1 MAKNDKSVKRGVYLY
16 IDGKQIK
23 NDVNSIKAEI
33 KKLTG
38 ELKDMTI
45 GSREY
50 VEQMAKIRNLNSMLK
65 EHQKSLRG
73 VNKEVKATTFSFGK
87 FVDGF
92 NRFGGFIASVVASL
106 TGLVLGLK
114 ALRDEKNK
122 LEDSQ
127 ASLKS
132 LTGLDETSVDW
143 LTKQAQKLSTTMTKE
158 GLRVRQ
164 STAEILDAYMLV
176 GSAKAELLGSPEAL
190 AAVTEEAM
198 RLQAAAGDITL
209 AEAVDAV
216 TLSLNQFGAPAE
228 DAARYVNVLAA
239 GSKEGASG
247 VASITSSIKRAGV
260 AAAGANVSIEETV
273 ALVETLAYKGITDEV
288 AGTALK
294 KFFLVLQ
301 TGADDTNPKVVGL
314 AKALENLKAKNMGA
328 ADIKKMF
335 GEEGYNA
342 AAVILQNT
350 EMVNQLTEAVTG
362 TNIAFE
368 QSAINSDTA
377 SAKLAQVRNQM
388 KLAGI
393 ELIEKLNPAILVS
406 TNAMTYVIKILP
418 GVIDWFKKWGAE
430 VTILSAYFLL
440 LATRVTI
447 TNKAIAAYHS
457 VLAAGTAIKKGYA
470 LAIVAINAA
479 RDTSLRGL
487 VNMRNAIRTS
497 NALTRTATATVTLL
511 KSALFLMT
519 GQLKAARIAFQ
530 AFTIAARANPF
541 ILILTTLT
549 AVVGAIVTFAKKT
562 DVAVKAM
569 KEFNEA
575 NSKAKG
581 ELTLLYNS
589 LITTN
594 AGTQKRLDLIKEFN
608 NKYGGY
614 LTNLLSEKATV
625 DEITAAYNEAALAIQ
640 HKIAQQSLASQTEN
654 IQTQALTEQAEILE
668 KVSDILS
675 SKFADSDV
683 ARRMQNITSFVEKNI
698 AAGKSVESIAKAI
711 GDHYY
716 DTGLFHFLDIGDMQE
731 ALEDYAS
738 HVQNTAQK
746 VQNVRDKLSPWL
758 APDNRKK
765 SSNEL
770 PEVVVTPNP
779 SSNLGG
785 ASTTDNDIFLE
796 ENKRYFEELAALKTR
811 YINSETMTREEY
823 SRLAE
828 ELEIQHLQRKLE
840 IAGVEPEKRA
850 AIQQQILDSQI
861 KLKETAAKQLETQT
875 KEQSDKAL
883 SEHEKRFE
891 LEVEAATRRHYQT
904 MTSEEEYQQEIAR
917 LTDKYYNAILND
929 TRVSE
934 EEKAKIIQS
943 VQQKSLDDEKAIY
956 DKKTLQ
962 FNNMKN
968 SIVGAAESM
977 GEAMAKFFTDE
988 ETDFGDFMANV
999 LTIMLDA
1006 LEKQLIAQQA
1016 AAIAAVTI
1024 NDISTKGL
1032 AGIATAAAKIALITA
1047 AFESAKAVLG
1057 NFYTGGYTGSGD
1069 WDEPKGIVHSNEF
1082 VANRYAVAN
1091 PAVRPVL
1098 DLIDSAQRSGTIA
1111 NLTGGDIAAVAGG
1124 SAHPVAA
1131 ASSVMQLQ
1139 AQSDDR
1145 ELKQTVRGLSQV
1157 LSRLVERLDE
1167 PIEAYGVI
1175 SGRHGWRQ
1183 KLDEYDR
1190 LLNNKSRKP

>member
-1 MAKNDKSVKRGVYLY
+1 MSKNKDVKRGIVLY
-16 IDGKQIK
+16 IDGKAVK
-23 NDVNSIKAEI
+23 SDVMSIKAEI
-33 KKLTG
+33 RKLTK
-38 ELKDMTI
+38 ELDHMKI

-50 VEQMAKIRNLNSMLK
+50 NEQMAKIKDLNTILKQHKAEIRAVNEEQHLSLSKGVDLFNKYAASITAVVAALTGVVLKLNSFRKMLH
-65 EHQKSLRG
+65 ER
-73 VNKEVKATTFSFGK
+73 EDAKA
-87 FVDGF
+87 
-92 NRFGGFIASVVASL
+92 N
-106 TGLVLGLK
+106 
-114 ALRDEKNK
+114 
-122 LEDSQ
+122 
-127 ASLKS
+127 LKS
-132 LTGLDETSVDW
+132 LTGLDEDSISW
-143 LTKQAQKLSTTMTKE
+143 LEQQAVELSTTMDKS
-158 GLRVRQ
+158 GLRIRQ
-164 STAEILDAYMLV
+164 SASKILEAYMLV
-176 GSAKAELLGSPEAL
+176 GSNKPELLSDKEAL
-190 AAVTEEAM
+190 NAVTIEAM
-198 RLQAAAGDITL
+198 RLSSASKMDLKQSVNAVTTALNQYGASADQAAK
-209 AEAVDAV
+209 
-216 TLSLNQFGAPAE
+216 
-228 DAARYVNVLAA
+228 YVNVLAA
-239 GSKEGASG
+239 GSKVGASA
-247 VASITSSIKRAGV
+247 VDAQTSAILKAGTI
-260 AAAGANVSIEETV
+260 AATSNIPLEQLVGTIEMLGE
-273 ALVETLAYKGITDEV
+273 KGIKNEI
-288 AGTALK
+288 AGTGLK
-294 KFFLVLQ
+294 TFFTRLA
-301 TGADDTNPKVVGL
+301 TGAADTNPKVVGL
-314 AKALENLKAKNMGA
+314 YTALDNLNQKVKEAEMQQVGGGTTLL
-328 ADIKKMF
+328 KKLF
-335 GEEGYNA
+335 GDEGMQTAMILTQNA
-342 AAVILQNT
+342 GKVRYY
-350 EMVNQLTEAVTG
+350 TEAVTD
-362 TNIAFE
+362 TNIAME
-368 QSAINSDTA
+368 QAAINSDTA
-377 SAKLAQVRNQM
+377 AAKLEQVKNELNEQGIVLM
-388 KLAGI
+388 K
-393 ELIEKLNPAILVS
+393 ELNPAITSFLNRLVNWSRYTVSLVKFIADNRTALSLLTTSVVLYTTWVNRKNIADKMQLFWNQKLLVS
-406 TNAMTYVIKILP
+406 FRALNTTMKANPYVL
-418 GVIDWFKKWGAE
+418 
-430 VTILSAYFLL
+430 
-440 LATRVTI
+440 
-447 TNKAIAAYHS
+447 
-457 VLAAGTAIKKGYA
+457 LAAGVITAVGVLADLKRRQDAVTQSMRSMDSINKKSTEDFDKQASRIELLTKIVHNNNMSLNTRRERLEELKSIVPGYNAQLTEEGKIIQDNTDAIKDY
-470 LAIVAINAA
+470 
-479 RDTSLRGL
+479 L
-487 VNMRNAIRTS
+487 VQLEKQIK
-497 NALTRTATATVTLL
+497 L
-511 KSALFLMT
+511 KSAE
-519 GQLKAARIAFQ
+519 
-530 AFTIAARANPF
+530 
-541 ILILTTLT
+541 
-549 AVVGAIVTFAKKT
+549 
-562 DVAVKAM
+562 D
-569 KEFNEA
+569 
-575 NSKAKG
+575 
-581 ELTLLYNS
+581 ELTELLDKQRKVEN
-589 LITTN
+589 
-594 AGTQKRLDLIKEFN
+594 RLR
-608 NKYGGY
+608 
-614 LTNLLSEKATV
+614 SE
-625 DEITAAYNEAALAIQ
+625 EEAALKA
-640 HKIAQQSLASQTEN
+640 KNNLLAAQTSASLQASKLGTSGMK
-654 IQTQALTEQAEILE
+654 TMYGALAQAPKTMQAEYS
-668 KVSDILS
+668 KAAAAVSATKTELDGL
-675 SKFADSDV
+675 
-683 ARRMQNITSFVEKNI
+683 T
-698 AAGKSVESIAKAI
+698 KAI
-711 GDHYY
+711 GVIQKEVSDRKL
-716 DTGLFHFLDIGDMQE
+716 DLTGSTDSTGSSDSS
-731 ALEDYAS
+731 D
-738 HVQNTAQK
+738 V
-746 VQNVRDKLSPWL
+746 
-758 APDNRKK
+758 DN
-765 SSNEL
+765 
-770 PEVVVTPNP
+770 P
-779 SSNLGG
+779 LGG
-785 ASTTDNDIFLE
+785 TTTDNDIFLE

-811 YINSETMTREEY
+811 YINSDTMTREEY

-828 ELEIQHLQRKLE
+828 ELEMQHLQRKLE

>member
-1 MAKNDKSVKRGVYLY
+1 MSKNKDVKRGIVLY
-16 IDGKQIK
+16 IDGKAVK
-23 NDVNSIKAEI
+23 SDVMSIKAEI
-33 KKLTG
+33 RKLTK
-38 ELKDMTI
+38 ELDHMKI

-50 VEQMAKIRNLNSMLK
+50 NEQMAKIRDLNAIIKQHKAEIRAVNEEQHLSLSKGVDLFNKYAASVTAVVAALTGVVLKLNSFRKMLH
-65 EHQKSLRG
+65 ER
-73 VNKEVKATTFSFGK
+73 EDAKA
-87 FVDGF
+87 
-92 NRFGGFIASVVASL
+92 N
-106 TGLVLGLK
+106 LK
-114 ALRDEKNK
+114 A
-122 LEDSQ
+122 
-127 ASLKS
+127 
-132 LTGLDETSVDW
+132 LTGLDEDSIGW
-143 LTKQAQKLSTTMTKE
+143 LEQQAVELSTTMDKS
-158 GLRVRQ
+158 GLRIRQ
-164 STAEILDAYMLV
+164 SASKILEAYMLV
-176 GSAKAELLGSPEAL
+176 GSNKPELLADKEAL
-190 AAVTEEAM
+190 NAVTIEAM
-198 RLQAAAGDITL
+198 RLSSASGMDLKQS
-209 AEAVDAV
+209 VNAV
-216 TLSLNQFGAPAE
+216 TTALNQYGAGA
-228 DAARYVNVLAA
+228 DKAAKYVNVLAA
-239 GSKEGASG
+239 GSKVGASA
-247 VASITSSIKRAGV
+247 VDAQTSAILKAGTI
-260 AAAGANVSIEETV
+260 AATSNIPLEQLVGTIEMLGE
-273 ALVETLAYKGITDEV
+273 KGIKNEI
-288 AGTALK
+288 AGTGLK
-294 KFFLVLQ
+294 TFFTRLA
-301 TGADDTNPKVVGL
+301 TGAADTNPKVVGL
-314 AKALENLKAKNMGA
+314 YTALNNLNQKVKEAEMQQVGGGTTLLKKLFGDEGMQTAMILTQN
-328 ADIKKMF
+328 ADKVR
-335 GEEGYNA
+335 YY
-342 AAVILQNT
+342 
-350 EMVNQLTEAVTG
+350 TEAVTD
-362 TNIAFE
+362 TNIAME
-368 QSAINSDTA
+368 QAAINSDTA
-377 SAKLAQVRNQM
+377 AAKLEQVKNELNEQGIVLM
-388 KLAGI
+388 K
-393 ELIEKLNPAILVS
+393 ELNPAITSFLNRLVNWSRYTVSLVKFIADNRTALSLLTTSVVLYTTWVNRKNIADKMQLFWNQKLLVS
-406 TNAMTYVIKILP
+406 FRALNTTMKANPYVL
-418 GVIDWFKKWGAE
+418 
-430 VTILSAYFLL
+430 
-440 LATRVTI
+440 
-447 TNKAIAAYHS
+447 
-457 VLAAGTAIKKGYA
+457 LAAGVITAVGVLADLKRKQDAVTQSMRSMESVNKKSTEDFDKQASRIELLTKIVHNNNMSLNARKERLEELKSIVPGYNAELTDEGEIIRDNTDAIKDY
-470 LAIVAINAA
+470 
-479 RDTSLRGL
+479 L
-487 VNMRNAIRTS
+487 VQLEKQIK
-497 NALTRTATATVTLL
+497 L
-511 KSALFLMT
+511 KSAE
-519 GQLKAARIAFQ
+519 
-530 AFTIAARANPF
+530 
-541 ILILTTLT
+541 
-549 AVVGAIVTFAKKT
+549 
-562 DVAVKAM
+562 D
-569 KEFNEA
+569 
-575 NSKAKG
+575 
-581 ELTLLYNS
+581 ELT
-589 LITTN
+589 
-594 AGTQKRLDLIKEFN
+594 E
-608 NKYGGY
+608 
-614 LTNLLSEKATV
+614 LLSKQRKVENRLRS
-625 DEITAAYNEAALAIQ
+625 EEEAALKA
-640 HKIAQQSLASQTEN
+640 KNNLLAAQTSASLQASKLGTSGMKMMSGALA
-654 IQTQALTEQAEILE
+654 QAPKTMQAEYS
-668 KVSDILS
+668 KAAAAVSATKTELDGL
-675 SKFADSDV
+675 
-683 ARRMQNITSFVEKNI
+683 
-698 AAGKSVESIAKAI
+698 AKAI
-711 GDHYY
+711 GVIQKEVSDRKL
-716 DTGLFHFLDIGDMQE
+716 DLTGSADSTG
-731 ALEDYAS
+731 
-738 HVQNTAQK
+738 
-746 VQNVRDKLSPWL
+746 
-758 APDNRKK
+758 
-765 SSNEL
+765 SSDSSDVE
-770 PEVVVTPNP
+770 NP
-779 SSNLGG
+779 LGG
-785 ASTTDNDIFLE
+785 STTDNDIFLE

-811 YINSETMTREEY
+811 YINSDTMTREEY

-828 ELEIQHLQRKLE
+828 ELEMQHLQRKLE

-904 MTSEEEYQQEIAR
+904 MTSEEEYQQEIAQ
-917 LTDKYYNAILND
+917 LTDNYYNAILND

>member
-406 TNAMTYVIKILP
+406 TNVMTYVIKILP

-654 IQTQALTEQAEILE
+654 IQTQALTEQAEILK

-811 YINSETMTREEY
+811 YINSDTMTREEY

-828 ELEIQHLQRKLE
+828 ELEMQHLQRKLE

-891 LEVEAATRRHYQT
+891 FEVEAATRRHYQT

-917 LTDKYYNAILND
+917 LTDNYYNAILND

-1139 AQSDDR
+1139 AQPDDR

>member
-1 MAKNDKSVKRGVYLY
+1 MSKNKDVKRGIVLY
-16 IDGKQIK
+16 IDGKAVK
-23 NDVNSIKAEI
+23 SDVMSIKAEI
-33 KKLTG
+33 RKLTK
-38 ELKDMTI
+38 ELDHMKI
-45 GSREY
+45 GSKEY
-50 VEQMAKIRNLNSMLK
+50 NEQMAKIRDLNAIIKQHKAEIRAVNEEQHLSLSKGVDLFNKYAASVTAVVAALTGVVLKLNSFRKMLH
-65 EHQKSLRG
+65 ER
-73 VNKEVKATTFSFGK
+73 EDAKA
-87 FVDGF
+87 
-92 NRFGGFIASVVASL
+92 N
-106 TGLVLGLK
+106 LK
-114 ALRDEKNK
+114 A
-122 LEDSQ
+122 
-127 ASLKS
+127 
-132 LTGLDETSVDW
+132 LTGLDEDSIGW
-143 LTKQAQKLSTTMTKE
+143 LEQQAVELSTTMDKS
-158 GLRVRQ
+158 GLRIRQ
-164 STAEILDAYMLV
+164 SASKILEAYMLV
-176 GSAKAELLGSPEAL
+176 GSNKPELLADKEAL
-190 AAVTEEAM
+190 NAVTIEAM
-198 RLQAAAGDITL
+198 RLSSASGMDLKQS
-209 AEAVDAV
+209 VNAV
-216 TLSLNQFGAPAE
+216 TTALNQYGAGA
-228 DAARYVNVLAA
+228 DKAAKYVNVLAA
-239 GSKEGASG
+239 GSKVGASA
-247 VASITSSIKRAGV
+247 VDAQTSAILKAGTI
-260 AAAGANVSIEETV
+260 AATSNIPLEQLVGTIEMLGE
-273 ALVETLAYKGITDEV
+273 KGIKNEI
-288 AGTALK
+288 AGTGLK
-294 KFFLVLQ
+294 TFFTRLA
-301 TGADDTNPKVVGL
+301 TGAADTNPKVVGL
-314 AKALENLKAKNMGA
+314 YTALNNLNQKVKEAEMQQVGGGTTLLKKLFGDEGMQTAMILTQN
-328 ADIKKMF
+328 ADKVR
-335 GEEGYNA
+335 YY
-342 AAVILQNT
+342 
-350 EMVNQLTEAVTG
+350 TEAVTD
-362 TNIAFE
+362 TSIAME
-368 QSAINSDTA
+368 QAAINSDTA
-377 SAKLAQVRNQM
+377 AAKLEQVKNELNEQGIVLM
-388 KLAGI
+388 K
-393 ELIEKLNPAILVS
+393 ELNPAITSFLNRLVNWSRYTVSLVKFIADNRTALSLLTTSVVLYTTWVNRKNIADKMQLFWNQKLLVS
-406 TNAMTYVIKILP
+406 FRALNTTMKANPYVL
-418 GVIDWFKKWGAE
+418 
-430 VTILSAYFLL
+430 
-440 LATRVTI
+440 
-447 TNKAIAAYHS
+447 
-457 VLAAGTAIKKGYA
+457 LAAGVITAVGVLADLKRKQDAVTQSMRSMESVNKKSTEDFDKQASRIELLTKIVHNNNMSLNARKERLEELKSIVPGYNAELTDEGEIIRDNTDAIKDY
-470 LAIVAINAA
+470 
-479 RDTSLRGL
+479 L
-487 VNMRNAIRTS
+487 VQLEKQIK
-497 NALTRTATATVTLL
+497 L
-511 KSALFLMT
+511 KSAE
-519 GQLKAARIAFQ
+519 
-530 AFTIAARANPF
+530 
-541 ILILTTLT
+541 
-549 AVVGAIVTFAKKT
+549 
-562 DVAVKAM
+562 D
-569 KEFNEA
+569 
-575 NSKAKG
+575 
-581 ELTLLYNS
+581 ELT
-589 LITTN
+589 
-594 AGTQKRLDLIKEFN
+594 E
-608 NKYGGY
+608 
-614 LTNLLSEKATV
+614 LLSKQRKVENRLRS
-625 DEITAAYNEAALAIQ
+625 EEEAALKA
-640 HKIAQQSLASQTEN
+640 KNNLLAAQTSASLQASKLGTSGMKMMSGALA
-654 IQTQALTEQAEILE
+654 QAPKTMQAEYS
-668 KVSDILS
+668 KAAAAVSATKTELDGL
-675 SKFADSDV
+675 
-683 ARRMQNITSFVEKNI
+683 
-698 AAGKSVESIAKAI
+698 AKAI
-711 GDHYY
+711 GVIQKEVSDRKL
-716 DTGLFHFLDIGDMQE
+716 DLTGSADSTG
-731 ALEDYAS
+731 
-738 HVQNTAQK
+738 
-746 VQNVRDKLSPWL
+746 
-758 APDNRKK
+758 
-765 SSNEL
+765 SSDSSDVE
-770 PEVVVTPNP
+770 NP
-779 SSNLGG
+779 LGG
-785 ASTTDNDIFLE
+785 STTDNDIFLE

-811 YINSETMTREEY
+811 YINSDTMTREEY

-828 ELEIQHLQRKLE
+828 ELEMQHLQRKLE

-904 MTSEEEYQQEIAR
+904 MTSEEEYQQEIAQ
-917 LTDKYYNAILND
+917 LTDNYYNAILND